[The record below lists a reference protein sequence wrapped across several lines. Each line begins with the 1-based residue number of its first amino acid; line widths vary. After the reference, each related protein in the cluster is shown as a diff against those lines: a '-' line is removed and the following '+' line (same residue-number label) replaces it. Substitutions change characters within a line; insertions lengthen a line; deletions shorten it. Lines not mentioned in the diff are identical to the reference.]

1 LYLAQPLDETSHLGK
16 MIRSKLPDTGTTI
29 FTVMSALAHKHGAI
43 NLSQGFP
50 DFEPDARLL
59 TLYSRALQANLG
71 FNQYAPM
78 QGIPE
83 LRALLAQKILSL
95 YGCQVSPDTEI
106 TITAGGTQA
115 IFTATAAIIHPGD
128 EAIIF
133 DPAYDCYAPAVKMHG
148 GIVRTIAMRAP
159 DFAIDWDEVE
169 ASITPKTR
177 VIFINTPH
185 NPLGRVF
192 SKEDIASLEQIV
204 TRHGIYV
211 ISDEVYEHVIFDDAV
226 HHSVLR
232 SEILSKH
239 SFATYSF
246 GKLVHATGWKAGYC
260 IAPAEL
266 MTEFRKIH
274 QFNVFSVNRPV
285 QHALEAYLSDPEN
298 YRSLPDFFQQK
309 RDFFIAHMRDTA
321 FQLLPCTG
329 SYFILADYSAI
340 STLDDMTFAHRLTE
354 EGGVAT
360 IPLSPFY
367 TNPIKDQRLVR
378 FCFAKEEAT
387 LSRAAELLR
396 AVSHL

>member
-1 LYLAQPLDETSHLGK
+1 

-29 FTVMSALAHKHGAI
+29 FTVMSTLAHKHGAI

-50 DFEPDARLL
+50 DFEPDEKLL

-83 LRALLAQKILSL
+83 LRALLAQKILNL
-95 YGCQVSPDTEI
+95 YGCQVNPDTEV

-115 IFTATAAIIHPGD
+115 IFTAAAAIIHPGD

-133 DPAYDCYAPAVKMHG
+133 DPAYDCYAPTVKILG
-148 GIVRTIAMRAP
+148 GVVKAIAMRAP
-159 DFAIDWDEVE
+159 DFHVDWDQVE
-169 ASITPKTR
+169 ASISPKSR
-177 VIFINTPH
+177 VIFLNTPRD
-185 NPLGRVF
+185 PLGRVLGA
-192 SKEDIASLEQIV
+192 EDIRALEQIV
-204 TRHGIYV
+204 TRHGV
-211 ISDEVYEHVIFDDAV
+211 FLISDEVYEHVIFDGEA

-246 GKLVHATGWKAGYC
+246 GKLVHATGWKTGYC

-266 MTEFRKIH
+266 MAEFRKVH

-285 QHALEAYLSDPEN
+285 QHALEAYLEDPAN
-298 YRSLPDFFQQK
+298 YTQLPQFFQQK
-309 RDFFIAHMRDTA
+309 RDFFLQEMSASA
-321 FQLLPCTG
+321 FQFLPCKG
-329 SYFILADYSAI
+329 SYFILADYSKL
-340 STLDDMTFAHRLTE
+340 SDLDDMEFAHRLTIDA
-354 EGGVAT
+354 GVAT

-367 TNPIKDQRLVR
+367 HNPIQKQRLVR
-378 FCFAKEEAT
+378 FCFAKKKET
-387 LSRAAELLR
+387 LSKAAELLSR
-396 AVSHL
+396 VERIG